1 MQKTIHIDLDG
12 NTLTI
17 ETHRWAKQSNGSA
30 LLSYR
35 DTRIMV
41 TANMKDEAREGQ
53 DFFPLMVDF
62 RENNYAGGK
71 IPGGFFKR
79 EGKPSEREVLLSR
92 LIDRPIRPLFPEGFF
107 NETQVIAML
116 LSADFS
122 VDYDAMGITGASAA
136 LMSSTIPFDTPVAA
150 VKIGRRDGRFH
161 INPGRDEI
169 NENEFEMVLLLAG
182 TENDV
187 VMMEAEGDQFSEDLL
202 KQGLIL
208 GKEII
213 QKLCVA
219 QRELIN
225 PDKMVVEADSRY
237 EEILAELRNSCGA
250 RLQEA
255 IFIQDRVKRRD
266 EIAAIKDEIYAGL
279 EDDEVKPKYKRAFH
293 TLEHDLFRQ
302 RLLEKRARNDGRA
315 LNEVRNLS
323 VELGVLPRA
332 HGSAVFTRGETQ
344 ALATVTLGSEDDA
357 QRIDDIATSSSSFRH
372 FMLHY
377 NFPPFSV
384 GEVSFLRGAGRR
396 EIGHGNLAWKGIYP
410 MLPTNEDFP
419 YTIRVVSDI
428 LESNGS
434 SSMATVCATS
444 LALMQAGVPMRN
456 AVAGIAMGLVKEGD
470 EYAVL
475 TDIAGFEDHFGDM
488 DFKVA
493 GTATGINAVQLDIK
507 IDGLSEEIIDATLNQ
522 ARDARLHILE
532 VMNNAI
538 DHPSEELSE
547 YAPVM
552 MTMQIDTDKIRDLI
566 GPGGKTIK
574 ELTATFSVKI
584 NVDDDG
590 KVTIAA
596 PNNEIGA
603 KVEERINSL
612 TASPEIGMVY
622 PGKITRIEEY
632 GIFVDILNGASA
644 LVHISEISH
653 RRIPSIHDMKFEI
666 GQEIEV
672 KVIHIDRDGRVK
684 ASIRELQPEPEDGDR
699 EDGGSRQP
707 RERDNR
713 GRDNRARDNRGR
725 DSRSRDNRSRDSR
738 GRDNRSRDSRGRD
751 DRNRDRKN

>member
-1 MQKTIHIDLDG
+1 MEKKMQKTINIDLDG
-12 NTLTI
+12 NALII

-30 LLSYR
+30 LLTYR
-35 DTRIMV
+35 DNRILI
-41 TANMKDEAREGQ
+41 TTNMKEEAREGQ

-107 NETQVIAML
+107 NETQVIALL

-150 VKIGRRDGRFH
+150 VKVARRDGRFF
-161 INPGRDEI
+161 INPGRDEL

-182 TENDV
+182 TEDDI

-202 KQGLIL
+202 KQGLVL

-213 QKLCVA
+213 QKLCSA

-225 PDKMVVEADSRY
+225 PDKITIEPDTRY
-237 EEILAELRNSCGA
+237 DEVLAELERNCGD
-250 RLQEA
+250 RLQDA
-255 IFIQDRVKRRD
+255 IFIQDRVKRRE
-266 EIAAIKDEIYAGL
+266 EIAAIKDEVYAKI
-279 EDDEVKPKYKRAFH
+279 EDEELKPKYKRAFH
-293 TLEHDLFRQ
+293 QLEHDSFRQ
-302 RLLEKRARNDGRA
+302 RLLEKRERNDGRA
-315 LNEVRNLS
+315 LNEIRDLS
-323 VELGVLPRA
+323 VELDVLPRA

-344 ALATVTLGSEDDA
+344 ALAVVTLGSEDDA
-357 QRIDDIATSSSSFRH
+357 QRIDDIAASSDSFRH

-396 EIGHGNLAWKGIYP
+396 EIGHGNLAWKGIRP
-410 MLPTNEDFP
+410 VLPKYDEFP

-434 SSMATVCATS
+434 SSMATVCGTS
-444 LALMQAGVPMRN
+444 LALMQAGVPMRS
-456 AVAGIAMGLVKEGD
+456 AVSGIAMGLVKEKD
-470 EYAVL
+470 RYVVL

-493 GTATGINAVQLDIK
+493 GTAKGINAVQLDIK

-522 ARDARLHILE
+522 AREARLHILE
-532 VMNNAI
+532 VMNSAI
-538 DHPSEELSE
+538 DHPAEELSE
-547 YAPVM
+547 FAPVM
-552 MTMQIDTDKIRDLI
+552 VTMRIDTDKIRDLI

-574 ELTATFSVKI
+574 ELTATFGVKV

-596 PNNEIGA
+596 PNNEVGS
-603 KVEERINSL
+603 KVQERIKAL
-612 TASPEIGMVY
+612 TASPEIGMTY
-622 PGKITRIEEY
+622 TGKITRIEDY
-632 GIFVDILNGASA
+632 GIFVDILGGASA

-653 RRIPSIHDMKFEI
+653 RRIPSINDMKYEI

-684 ASIRELQPEPEDGDR
+684 ASIRELQPEPEGGDR
-699 EDGGSRQP
+699 EDGGSRPP
-707 RERDNR
+707 RDRESQ
-713 GRDNRARDNRGR
+713 GRDNRSR
-725 DSRSRDNRSRDSR
+725 DSRNRDSR
-738 GRDNRSRDSRGRD
+738 GRDNRSRDNRGRD
-751 DRNRDRKN
+751 NRNRDRKN